1 MCDVLL
7 DDELGMS
14 SNARSDAS
22 TISDAD
28 AELEPSADSNPNA
41 RDVAHGANAVPETAV
56 AADTAGGAA
65 AAQSSWNRADSCV
78 LAMDRAQKC
87 ALHGPGAYIYDGV
100 ETVCESGRYS

>member
-14 SNARSDAS
+14 SDARSDAS
-22 TISDAD
+22 TTAD

-41 RDVAHGANAVPETAV
+41 HDVAHGANAVPEAAV

-65 AAQSSWNRADSCV
+65 AAQSSRNRADSCV
-78 LAMDRAQKC
+78 LAMDRAPKG
-87 ALHGPGAYIYDGV
+87 ALQGPGAHVYDEV
-100 ETVCESGRYS
+100 ETVCHSGLYS